1 MAVNI
6 YDAAYELEKA
16 IRESE
21 EYNQLKQ
28 AYSAVNADQMSRNM
42 FDQFRQI
49 QMSLQQKQMLGQ
61 DISQAEVEEAQK
73 SVALVQQNEKITV
86 LMEIEQ
92 RMSMVI
98 GELNQVIMKPL
109 EELYGKVQE

>member
-6 YDAAYELEKA
+6 HDAAYELEKA

-28 AYSAVNADQMSRNM
+28 AYDAVNADAMSRNM

-49 QMSLQQKQMLGQ
+49 QMSLQQKQMMGQ

-73 SVALVQQNEKITV
+73 SVALVQQNEKITL
-86 LMEIEQ
+86 LMQVEQ

-98 GELNQVIMKPL
+98 GELNQVIMRPL
-109 EELYGKVQE
+109 EDLYGKVQE